1 MENDKIII
9 HRQTGTLAATGAAI
23 YNVPNPLPHAIE
35 LESLNFV
42 ADLAVTANDT
52 NYRTLTAA
60 KGATALVTPQLTTIG
75 GTGNIALAAIVNLPL
90 VASAAAS
97 RRLEPGEIHT
107 FSATHT
113 ASGVALAGT
122 FVAVYAP
129 AR

>member
-23 YNVPNPLPHAIE
+23 YHVVNPLPHAID
-35 LESLNFV
+35 LESVGFV
-42 ADLAVTANDT
+42 ADLAVTANDS

-60 KGATALVTPQLTTIG
+60 KGATALVTPQLTTTS
-75 GTGNIALAAIVNLPL
+75 GTGNLTLGQVLPLPL
-90 VASAAAS
+90 VAAAAAS
-97 RRLEPGEIHT
+97 RRLLPGESHV

-113 ASGVALAGT
+113 ASGVAIAGT